1 MFDLDQF
8 IADLRATLPEK
19 SRQPMKEV
27 VARAVSDPAA
37 LMRAIGE
44 PDKAGVQVLHRSPD
58 LTVLNLLWAP
68 RQIALPH
75 DHRMPALIGMYTGR
89 EDNIFWRR
97 VANPAKFQIE
107 AAGGEALGTGDVT
120 ILGHD
125 IVHSVVNPLGKI
137 SAAIHVY
144 LGNFLEIER
153 SMWDAETL
161 VEEPY
166 DMKKVV
172 QGMSLQKRDSR
183 RRQPEDQARC
193 HPERARD
200 LYCGLKAPRFARG
213 DSRPVV
219 EIVAEGAR
227 PDGRQAL
234 RRQEQLGRRQ
244 RDDAD
249 ALAVAQRLGADRLAR
264 IRCPWCR

>member
-44 PDKAGVQVLHRSPD
+44 PDKAGVQVLHKSPEI
-58 LTVLNLLWAP
+58 TVLNLLWAP

-97 VANPAKFQIE
+97 IAHPAKFQIE

-144 LGNFLEIER
+144 DGPFLTAER
-153 SMWDAETL
+153 SMWAAETL
-161 VEEPY
+161 QEQPY
-166 DMKKVV
+166 D
-172 QGMSLQKRDSR
+172 
-183 RRQPEDQARC
+183 
-193 HPERARD
+193 
-200 LYCGLKAPRFARG
+200 
-213 DSRPVV
+213 
-219 EIVAEGAR
+219 IN
-227 PDGRQAL
+227 
-234 RRQEQLGRRQ
+234 
-244 RDDAD
+244 
-249 ALAVAQRLGADRLAR
+249 AVAKGMPLSTG
-264 IRCPWCR
+264 